1 MNRYARVLLAAC
13 SSIMFLSIGTFGAP
27 MVAHAQFGG
36 LPGAIIGNAINGA
49 LNGRG
54 FAPPGQPGQG
64 CRGCRARAPRHD
76 SGGEESDT
84 RSNKARDDDVLASL
98 APPSSQVQNEVLK
111 SVSVSTALHEI
122 TTTKDV
128 ATLGKSDVK
137 DDERDWTGKVQE
149 IIDKFKD
156 KQDKSVSTPGD
167 VTEHAIE
174 QSLNEAVSKAN
185 LNTFESFLGE
195 NWTAD
200 RLRVKVLERVL
211 ADVDT
216 LFNGNSRGYAPMQHL
231 DTLIQQAAEVT
242 YRRVFEISELLAA
255 NRSEATF
262 VQGLYQDQGARV
274 DDKLREDIDGMLGN
288 AAGAALG
295 KYEVAFRRSAI
306 GYALRYRAERI
317 VFDCLSENVTKI
329 SSSETGI
336 ATPGEIRQRIVDTA
350 KSECV
355 SWLDNQFGS
364 DSRSISPQKPMPLRV
379 VWSTSGP
386 KDDPSMYGQA
396 TSELR

>member
-1 MNRYARVLLAAC
+1 MNRHTRVLLATC
-13 SSIMFLSIGTFGAP
+13 SGIVFFAVGAVGTP
-27 MVAHAQFGG
+27 EVAHAQFGDVA
-36 LPGAIIGNAINGA
+36 GAIIGHAISGA
-49 LNGRG
+49 LNGGR
-54 FAPPGQPGQG
+54 FPGPGG
-64 CRGCRARAPRHD
+64 PGGGGRSRSHESHGSGDD
-76 SGGEESDT
+76 SDS
-84 RSNKARDDDVLASL
+84 RPNKTRDDDVLASL
-98 APPSSQVQNEVLK
+98 APPSSKVENDVLK
-111 SVSVSTALHEI
+111 SVSVSTSLHEI

-128 ATLGKSDVK
+128 ATLGKSAVK

-149 IIDKFKD
+149 IIDKFKE

-174 QSLNEAVSKAN
+174 QSLDAALDRAK

-211 ADVDT
+211 ADLDR
-216 LFNGNSRGYAPMQHL
+216 LFNGNSRGYAPMQQL
-231 DTLIQQAAEVT
+231 DTLIQQAADVT
-242 YRRVFEISELLAA
+242 YRRIFEVSELLAA
-255 NRSEATF
+255 NRSEAAF
-262 VQGLYQDQGARV
+262 VQRLYQDQGARV

-295 KYEVAFRRSAI
+295 KYEVAFRRNEI
-306 GYALRYRAERI
+306 GYVLRYRAERI

-350 KSECV
+350 KTECV
-355 SWLDNQFGS
+355 SWLDNQFGA
-364 DSRSISPQKPMPLRV
+364 DSRAISSQKPMPLRV
-379 VWSTSGP
+379 VWSSAGP
-386 KDDPSMYGQA
+386 KDDPSMYGQT
-396 TSELR
+396 TSELQ

>member
-1 MNRYARVLLAAC
+1 MNRHSPVLLATC
-13 SSIMFLSIGTFGAP
+13 CGIMFLAVGVPT
-27 MVAHAQFGG
+27 VAHAQFGG

-54 FAPPGQPGQG
+54 FAPPGQSGQG

-149 IIDKFKD
+149 IINKFKD

-216 LFNGNSRGYAPMQHL
+216 LFNGNSRGYAPMQQL
-231 DTLIQQAAEVT
+231 DTLIQHAAEVT

-350 KSECV
+350 KTECI

-364 DSRSISPQKPMPLRV
+364 DTRAISPQKPMPVRV
-379 VWSTSGP
+379 VWSASGP